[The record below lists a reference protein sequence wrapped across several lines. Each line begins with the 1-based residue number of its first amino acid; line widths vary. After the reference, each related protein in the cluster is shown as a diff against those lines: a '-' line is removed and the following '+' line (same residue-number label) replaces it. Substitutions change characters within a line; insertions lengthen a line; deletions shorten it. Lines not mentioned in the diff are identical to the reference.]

1 MGNQKKQKKAALG
14 FSVISLSLIDRN
26 SFNPRKVF
34 NEEALEELAL
44 SIKGKGVIQ
53 PIVVRPVGNRYEIVC
68 GERRFR
74 ASLIAGMENIPA
86 CIKELSDDE
95 AEEYAI
101 TENLQRKDVSPLEEA
116 EAFSKLVSGGKY
128 DINSLAIKFGKS
140 EAFIRGRLKLVNLI
154 MEFRNML
161 EKDAIN
167 IGVAGVLACYPND
180 LQNKIY
186 IEHFD
191 ENCLGWQ
198 SWINYKASRVQYAIE
213 DTYSTKLEKYAFDK
227 EECKNCP
234 YNNATFSLFVEG
246 VGTCAKRECLTEKNA
261 MYIYQQVIDMQN
273 ANPGFGICKHP
284 CLSTNANVIEK
295 LQENGYEVQTVYATN
310 DYEEP
315 ELPSR
320 DEYENEDDFNDAMNE
335 YEEEKQ
341 EYENAIEDIDRT
353 CCLMTVCNFLIHGC
367 VGEVIWHDS
376 LNPDTYYDGWKVN
389 ERLAITGLPTIR
401 RIAKEESVVW
411 RTWQNQ
417 RDDAKGHVITPIK
430 KINIRKKREEAKRM
444 QLDLFD

>member
-180 LQNKIY
+180 LQNK
-186 IEHFD
+186 
-191 ENCLGWQ
+191 
-198 SWINYKASRVQYAIE
+198 V
-213 DTYSTKLEKYAFDK
+213 TTKKWNT
-227 EECKNCP
+227 EECSNRIDLQRFHLSCRFSPTPPQSLQKPNQDV
-234 YNNATFSLFVEG
+234 ATLLV
-246 VGTCAKRECLTEKNA
+246 RN
-261 MYIYQQVIDMQN
+261 
-273 ANPGFGICKHP
+273 H
-284 CLSTNANVIEK
+284 
-295 LQENGYEVQTVYATN
+295 
-310 DYEEP
+310 
-315 ELPSR
+315 
-320 DEYENEDDFNDAMNE
+320 
-335 YEEEKQ
+335 
-341 EYENAIEDIDRT
+341 
-353 CCLMTVCNFLIHGC
+353 
-367 VGEVIWHDS
+367 
-376 LNPDTYYDGWKVN
+376 
-389 ERLAITGLPTIR
+389 TI
-401 RIAKEESVVW
+401 
-411 RTWQNQ
+411 
-417 RDDAKGHVITPIK
+417 
-430 KINIRKKREEAKRM
+430 
-444 QLDLFD
+444 